1 MASMFKSGLT
11 GGAAA
16 NNVNVISHYMGRA
29 IVRCTTV
36 DTTTYSA
43 RTVMGRT
50 SVDDYTATTPYTVK
64 NT

>member
-1 MASMFKSGLT
+1 MASLFKAGLT

-16 NNVNVISHYMGRA
+16 NNSNVISHYMGRT

-50 SVDDYTATTPYTVK
+50 SVNDYTQTTPYTVK
-64 NT
+64 NS

>member
-1 MASMFKSGLT
+1 MASMFKSGLS

-16 NNVNVISHYMGRA
+16 NNVNVISHYMGRT

-36 DTTTYSA
+36 TTTTYSA

-50 SVDDYTATTPYTVK
+50 SVNDYTFTTPYTVK